1 MRRQA
6 QATQTAARAIP
17 AYQRIKDYVL
27 QQIRDGIWTE
37 GELIPTELALCKQF
51 GVSRMT
57 VHRAL
62 RELTA
67 DRVLLRYQGSGTYVA
82 PAKIPST
89 LIEIRSIAQDIRD
102 RGHQH
107 SCQVLLLETT
117 QASTAQAQRFQLPAG
132 SPLFRSVIVHYE
144 NAEPIQ
150 LEDRVVDARRMP
162 DYLEQDWS
170 QTTPNEYLMR
180 TAPEP
185 TGRYTIEVK
194 LPPQGVAEP
203 LDIPPEQPC
212 LVLDRTTFSGG
223 TFASHAVMW
232 YPGNRYKLAGHS

>member
-1 MRRQA
+1 MRHQA
-6 QATQTAARAIP
+6 QATEPSARTAP
-17 AYQRIKDYVL
+17 AYQRIKDHVL
-27 QQIRDGIWTE
+27 QQIRGGAWTE
-37 GELIPTELALCKQF
+37 GMLIPTELVLCKQF

-67 DRVLLRYQGSGTYVA
+67 DQVLLRYQGSGTYVA

-102 RGHQH
+102 RGHRH
-107 SCQVLLLETT
+107 SCHVLRLERTT
-117 QASTAQAQRFQLPAG
+117 VSTTQAQRFHLPVGA
-132 SPLFRSVIVHYE
+132 PLFHSIIVHYE

-150 LEDRVVDARRMP
+150 LEDRVVDARRLP
-162 DYLEQDWS
+162 DYLQQDWTR
-170 QTTPNEYLMR
+170 TTPNEYLMR
-180 TAPEP
+180 AAPEP

-194 LPPQGVAEP
+194 LPPPGVAEP
-203 LDIPPEQPC
+203 LDIPVEQPC

-223 TFASHAVMW
+223 TFASQAVMW
-232 YPGNRYKLAGHS
+232 YPGNRYKLAGQS

>member
-1 MRRQA
+1 MRHQA
-6 QATQTAARAIP
+6 QATEPSARTAP
-17 AYQRIKDYVL
+17 AYQRIKDHVL
-27 QQIRDGIWTE
+27 QQIRGGAWTE
-37 GELIPTELALCKQF
+37 GMLIPTELVLCKQF

-67 DRVLLRYQGSGTYVA
+67 DQVLLRYQGSGTYVA

-102 RGHQH
+102 RGHRH
-107 SCQVLLLETT
+107 SCHVLRLERTT
-117 QASTAQAQRFQLPAG
+117 VSTTQAQRFHLPVGA
-132 SPLFRSVIVHYE
+132 PLFHSIIVHYE

-150 LEDRVVDARRMP
+150 LEDRVVDARRLP
-162 DYLEQDWS
+162 DYLQQDWTR
-170 QTTPNEYLMR
+170 TTPNEYLMR
-180 TAPEP
+180 AAPEP

-194 LPPQGVAEP
+194 LPPPGVAGP
-203 LDIPPEQPC
+203 LDIPAEQPC

-223 TFASHAVMW
+223 TFASQAVMW
-232 YPGNRYKLAGHS
+232 YPGNRYKLAGQS

>member
-1 MRRQA
+1 MRHQA
-6 QATQTAARAIP
+6 QATEPSARTAP
-17 AYQRIKDYVL
+17 AYQRIKDHVL
-27 QQIRDGIWTE
+27 QQIRGGAWTE
-37 GELIPTELALCKQF
+37 GMLIPTELVLCKQF

-67 DRVLLRYQGSGTYVA
+67 DQVLLRYQGSGTYVA

-102 RGHQH
+102 RGHRH
-107 SCQVLLLETT
+107 SCHVLRLERTT
-117 QASTAQAQRFQLPAG
+117 VSTTQAQRFHLPVGA
-132 SPLFRSVIVHYE
+132 PLFHSIIVHYE

-150 LEDRVVDARRMP
+150 LEDRVVDARRLP
-162 DYLEQDWS
+162 DYLQQDWTR
-170 QTTPNEYLMR
+170 TTPNEYLMR
-180 TAPEP
+180 AAPEP

-194 LPPQGVAEP
+194 LPPPGVAEP
-203 LDIPPEQPC
+203 LDIPAEQPC

-223 TFASHAVMW
+223 TFASQAVMW
-232 YPGNRYKLAGHS
+232 YPGNRYKLAGQS

>member
-6 QATQTAARAIP
+6 PTETAARAAP

-27 QQIRDGIWTE
+27 RQIRGGTWTE
-37 GELIPTELALCKQF
+37 GELIPTQLALCKEF

-67 DRVLLRYQGSGTYVA
+67 EQVLLRYHGSGTYVA
-82 PAKIPST
+82 PAMIPST

-107 SCQVLLLETT
+107 SCHVLLLEKSKVSTT
-117 QASTAQAQRFQLPAG
+117 QAQRFHLPVGA
-132 SPLFRSVIVHYE
+132 PLFHSIIVHYE

-150 LEDRVVDARRMP
+150 LEDRVVDARRLP

-170 QTTPNEYLMR
+170 RTTPNEYLMHA
-180 TAPEP
+180 APAP

-194 LPPQGVAEP
+194 LPPHNVAEP

-223 TFASHAVMW
+223 AFASQAVMW
-232 YPGNRYKLAGHS
+232 YPGNRYKLAGQA